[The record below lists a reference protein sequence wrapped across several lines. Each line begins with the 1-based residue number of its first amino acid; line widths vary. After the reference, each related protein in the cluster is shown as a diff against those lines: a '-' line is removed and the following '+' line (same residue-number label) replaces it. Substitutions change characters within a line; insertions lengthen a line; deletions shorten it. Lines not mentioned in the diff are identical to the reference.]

1 LWITRKK
8 GFFWFLRFFEK
19 MTDETE
25 FLAQRERLVDAA
37 KEIFTSDSGEILL
50 EQLKKNY
57 GFYSPNFSTE
67 PHETSYREGQRSVV
81 LYLMQLIT
89 EEPKQLEGE

>member
-1 LWITRKK
+1 
-8 GFFWFLRFFEK
+8 

-57 GFYSPNFSTE
+57 GFYSPNFSIE

-81 LYLMQLIT
+81 LYLLQLIT
-89 EEPKQLEGE
+89 EEPNQLEGE

>member
-1 LWITRKK
+1 M
-8 GFFWFLRFFEK
+8 GFFEK
-19 MTDETE
+19 MTDEAE
-25 FLAQRERLVDAA
+25 FLAQRERLIDAA
-37 KEIFTSDSGEILL
+37 KELFSTDSGEILL

-81 LYLMQLIT
+81 LYLLQLIT